1 VAGRK
6 PAEQGNHQNN
16 QKNEKRDI
24 MTGNKSKS
32 SEIAKDLDFE
42 KIPENH
48 IRPTKTKKK
57 QSNHFTVWDRRGER
71 DKRLPRNFVEHMFSC
86 AQIRPR
92 QKYAGRC

>member
-6 PAEQGNHQNN
+6 PAEQGKFQNN

-24 MTGNKSKS
+24 MTGSKSES

-48 IRPTKTKKK
+48 IRSTKTKRK
-57 QSNHFTVWDRRGER
+57 QSHHLTVWDRRGER
-71 DKRLPRNFVEHMFSC
+71 DKRLPGNFVEHKISC